1 MIEPSIKAKLDI
13 LFAVMRCHRAE
24 PEKDTNDYPTGD
36 FECKGCNF
44 VGLWPEYLK
53 HIRQLPDVVA
63 LEAQSL

>member
-13 LFAVMRCHRAE
+13 LFAVMKCHRITFSHD
-24 PEKDTNDYPTGD
+24 PERYGQLNCG
-36 FECKGCNF
+36 GCDF
-44 VGLWPEYLK
+44 VGEWTEYMK